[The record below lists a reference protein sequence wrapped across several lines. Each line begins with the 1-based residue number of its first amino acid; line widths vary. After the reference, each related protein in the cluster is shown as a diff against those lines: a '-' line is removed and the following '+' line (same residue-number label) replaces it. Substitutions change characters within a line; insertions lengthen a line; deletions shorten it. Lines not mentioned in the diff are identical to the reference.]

1 MMSCQAARLTCKSEL
16 SVFSILIFH
25 QAVAFLLLAHS
36 HGGQSQEIGRPQPI
50 VAMVGDDITLP
61 CHVKPDRDT
70 VEMLLEWSRPDID
83 PRFVHLRRSGKD
95 HLVDQNP
102 SYKGRTSVSIDRLK
116 QGDSSLNLSK
126 VKLSDE
132 GTYRCFMPALN
143 LDSSIQL
150 LVDVEIGIT
159 IVSSGVLECKSKGWY
174 PEPEVVWLV
183 GEGNLLSAGPT
194 ETVRGPDDLYTVNS
208 RVTVEKRHSNNF
220 TCRVQQKDINQTRET
235 HIYVADD
242 FMDSSSSSAPTIIG
256 LFVGIMFILAVLF
269 VVWKWRQN
277 KSKMARR
284 RVMKKNKTGGENNT
298 DSLGVETGLL
308 CQKEE
313 ETQQDKHK
321 TNNILTQRKGS
332 MEKQSDAGTGSQ
344 CVGDIG
350 KQQHEV
356 QKGEETIKDLDN
368 REKEPKSMTEDIQNP
383 NPAKRERHQ
392 DKSEN
397 NTINGGEETKSVN
410 SETGP
415 VQMDE
420 EGQQPQ
426 LRTEGEASTD
436 LGKEENKEQ
445 TQTTNNGPASE
456 GSTDG
461 GIQDKNPPA
470 GGGTSNHLN
479 KTEKE
484 AETMSGKTEDPAVRH
499 TPENTE
505 DQIPPTNNKP
515 AAQSLTEAETQ
526 QKDPTGG
533 GTENRFNQ
541 SEGQT
546 ERSLKNGD
554 TQCQGGGLLL
564 ENSDSEDGGVCT
576 ATTHQSPVDESTDQ
590 PQAERVQSDLP
601 ADQSPTEGER
611 QRNEIPIESQKKA
624 EKEVSVVSNEAHP
637 PGTKNMEEHKQPQ
650 KNEDA
655 SNGEEISNII
665 NTETAAQS
673 QQTVG
678 AGEEA
683 KDKLDKVKPTN
694 DEGEDQSENSEGSS
708 T

>member
-1 MMSCQAARLTCKSEL
+1 MEFIPEL
-16 SVFSILIFH
+16 NNSLRTTTVLSLLVF
-25 QAVAFLLLAHS
+25 VLLPALCLEGQHGMVGPS
-36 HGGQSQEIGRPQPI
+36 HPI
-50 VAMVGDDITLP
+50 VAIAGGDIILP
-61 CHVKPDRDT
+61 CHLESAMNASDKT
-70 VEMLLEWSRPDID
+70 VEWARPDLD
-83 PRFVHLRRSGKD
+83 PRFVYVWRDGVELEGKK
-95 HLVDQNP
+95 HP
-102 SYKGRTSVSIDRLK
+102 SYKGRTSLFIDKLK
-116 QGDSSLNLSK
+116 LGDISLSLSK
-126 VKLSDE
+126 VKRSDE
-132 GTYRCFMPALN
+132 GTYKCFSPGLHESFIDLVVGAV
-143 LDSSIQL
+143 SSPF
-150 LVDVEIGIT
+150 
-159 IVSSGVLECKSKGWY
+159 IVSINRTRSGMVLDCESKGWY
-174 PEPEVVWLV
+174 PEPEVVWLD

-194 ETVRGPDDLYTVNS
+194 ETVRGPDDLYTVSS